1 MAKKRPKYSMRRYAA
16 ICLVGGLAATGLLL
30 WLLAE
35 FHEEMMEPFLS
46 GLDTSLMAA
55 VHAYTGPQL
64 TGTMEA
70 FTFAGSLA
78 GLVPIVGLLVIV
90 LWIRREWSDGV
101 MLIVAM
107 LGAGLLMLGLKLHF
121 KRVRPDVPWA
131 LAHEHSFSFP
141 SGHSILA
148 VVLYGVITYL
158 LWTRVQDWVWRGVII
173 LGALGFIA
181 CIGVSRVYLGVHY
194 PTDVAAGYFVGLVW
208 LGVVIVSDWD
218 YRRRF
223 AVGTQQI
230 GIAHGKD

>member
-1 MAKKRPKYSMRRYAA
+1 MAIRKKPKYSKRRYAA
-16 ICLVGGLAATGLLL
+16 ICLAGGLAATGLLL

-46 GLDTSLMAA
+46 GLDKSLMTA
-55 VHAYTGPQL
+55 VHALTTPSMTGM
-64 TGTMEA
+64 MEA

-78 GLVPIVGLLVIV
+78 GLVPIVGVLVIV

-107 LGAGLLMLGLKLHF
+107 AGAGLLMLGLKLHF

-158 LWTRVQDWVWRGVII
+158 LWTRVRAVIWRAVTIV
-173 LGALGFIA
+173 GALGFIA

-194 PTDVAAGYFVGLVW
+194 PTDVAAGYMVGLVW
-208 LGVVIVSDWD
+208 LGVVIASDWD

-223 AVGTQQI
+223 AVGT
-230 GIAHGKD
+230 D